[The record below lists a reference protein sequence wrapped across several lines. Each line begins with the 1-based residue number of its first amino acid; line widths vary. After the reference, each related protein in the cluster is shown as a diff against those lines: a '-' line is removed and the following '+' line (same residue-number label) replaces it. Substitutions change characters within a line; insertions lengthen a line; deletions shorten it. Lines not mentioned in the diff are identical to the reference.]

1 VTLDE
6 PGVSKISIPKG
17 REPRALI
24 LGMPYSK
31 SVQGCEASQKRRIF
45 IIILISLFSC
55 YNPGKSEK

>member
-31 SVQGCEASQKRRIF
+31 SVQGCEASQEIFF